1 MKAYNKKIFWNTY
14 IINLINKSFL
24 LEDFPLFYN
33 TKEGSTLKSG
43 SSDKQNNKL
52 NIFNLLRIAQGIKV
66 KELAEELDVTPAY
79 INAIESGEKFPSKR
93 LLRDYAQA
101 LDVDVETILTF
112 NPDDHSNKKFK
123 NVLLSILQM
132 ICEVDD

>member
-1 MKAYNKKIFWNTY
+1 M
-14 IINLINKSFL
+14 
-24 LEDFPLFYN
+24 
-33 TKEGSTLKSG
+33 KSG